1 MEKMKEMLVIVI
13 GLVVIAMLGKGIQA
27 MDEQAK
33 NNAIERCGGKSNV
46 VEKYTNQ
53 GDRYYSCKVEK

>member
-1 MEKMKEMLVIVI
+1 MEKMKEMLIIVV
-13 GLVVIAMLGKGIQA
+13 GLVVIAMLGKGLQA

-33 NNAIERCGGKSNV
+33 NNAIERCGGKSKV

-53 GDRYYSCKVEK
+53 GDRYYSCKDEK

>member
-1 MEKMKEMLVIVI
+1 MEKMKEMLVMIS
-13 GLVVIAMLGKGIQA
+13 LVVVAVLLYKGVAA

-33 NNAIERCGGKSNV
+33 NNAIERCGGKANV

>member
-1 MEKMKEMLVIVI
+1 MEKMKEMLVIIV
-13 GLVVIAMLGKGIQA
+13 GLVVIAMLGKGLQA

-33 NNAIERCGGKSNV
+33 NNAIERCGGKANV